1 MILQKQKR
9 KRRIK
14 PTQRFMAMSKRIG
27 IFIAIILIIIVV
39 YAMYEMHHQNDLNS
53 LPQLLI
59 STFGIGAVYIGF
71 YLTMAKWEHIEAEK
85 TNRQKD
91 LLKLKKELESY
102 NKEQQLCED
111 IENCNKD
118 IEDFDSKLNE
128 LETQDFTN
136 NCY

>member
-1 MILQKQKR
+1 
-9 KRRIK
+9 
-14 PTQRFMAMSKRIG
+14 
-27 IFIAIILIIIVV
+27 
-39 YAMYEMHHQNDLNS
+39 
-53 LPQLLI
+53 
-59 STFGIGAVYIGF
+59 
-71 YLTMAKWEHIEAEK
+71 MAKWEHIEAEK

-91 LLKLKKELESY
+91 LLKLKKQLESY

>member
-1 MILQKQKR
+1 
-9 KRRIK
+9 
-14 PTQRFMAMSKRIG
+14 
-27 IFIAIILIIIVV
+27 
-39 YAMYEMHHQNDLNS
+39 
-53 LPQLLI
+53 LLI

>member
-1 MILQKQKR
+1 MIPQKQRKKR
-9 KRRIK
+9 HVK
-14 PTQRFMAMSKRIG
+14 PMPRFMAMSKRIG
-27 IFIAIILIIIVV
+27 VFIAIVLIIIVI
-39 YAMYEMHHQNDLNS
+39 YAMYEMHHQNDLSS
-53 LPQLLI
+53 LSQLLI
-59 STFGIGAVYIGF
+59 STFGIGAVYVGF

>member
-1 MILQKQKR
+1 MVLQKQKR

>member
-1 MILQKQKR
+1 MVLQKQKR

-91 LLKLKKELESY
+91 LLKLKKQLESY